1 MRQTFLSA
9 KQNSKNTKITRQS
22 ITWGFK
28 SNKKNSLQ
36 EEVQNRQSIGEK
48 QRIYFK
54 QTDLNINLP
63 ESSSDKRELT
73 LDLKNKWKAVGVSI
87 WVTIQTIFSRW
98 GSTHCNPST
107 QKVKVG
113 SSHIWGQS
121 GSYRE
126 TLFLKA
132 KGWEH
137 HSVVEHLPSTH
148 KALGS
153 VPSRQTYTQRICLFS
168 QQSGGW
174 GRRII
179 NLKASLSYIKT
190 SYLNIQLYPKLP
202 KPEAYRKTN

>member
-73 LDLKNKWKAVGVSI
+73 LDLKNK
-87 WVTIQTIFSRW
+87 
-98 GSTHCNPST
+98 
-107 QKVKVG
+107 
-113 SSHIWGQS
+113 
-121 GSYRE
+121 
-126 TLFLKA
+126 
-132 KGWEH
+132 
-137 HSVVEHLPSTH
+137 
-148 KALGS
+148 
-153 VPSRQTYTQRICLFS
+153 
-168 QQSGGW
+168 
-174 GRRII
+174 
-179 NLKASLSYIKT
+179 
-190 SYLNIQLYPKLP
+190 
-202 KPEAYRKTN
+202 